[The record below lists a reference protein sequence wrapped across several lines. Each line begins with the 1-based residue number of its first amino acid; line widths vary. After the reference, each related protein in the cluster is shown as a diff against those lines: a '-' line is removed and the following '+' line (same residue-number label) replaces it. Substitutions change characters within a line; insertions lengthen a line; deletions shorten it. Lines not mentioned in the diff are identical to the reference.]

1 MDKVKVRFA
10 PSPTGYL
17 HIGGAR
23 TALYNYLFARHHQ
36 GELILRIEDTDQVR
50 STAESCQAILD
61 SLKWLGIDWDGEIYY
76 QSKRRDIYK
85 EYADKLLKEGKAVYD
100 DDPAKG
106 KAVVFK
112 LKPDIKIRFKDLIHG
127 IVEFDSKFVGDKI
140 VLIKSDGFPTYNF
153 ACVVDDSLMK
163 ITHIIR
169 GDDHVSNT
177 PKQVVLYEALGMPVP
192 QFAHIPLIMG
202 EDGSRLS
209 KRHGHTAVME
219 YKEMGYLP
227 EALFNFLSLLGWSP
241 GDDTEIMDR
250 QELIKRFT
258 IERVKH
264 TPAQFDMKKLTWLNN
279 HYLKNLEA
287 KHLVEMVKPFMVKA
301 GLDMGKLS
309 EERFLKVVDLYRERA
324 KTLAEFPLVT
334 KFLFTDEVS
343 YDEKAYQKFLVK
355 GNGKEV
361 LTDVLKKLKGSDKFD
376 LASLEEMLRAIGEER
391 SLKFQKIAQP
401 IRVSITGTSIS
412 PGIFETMELVGRD
425 KVIQRIEKVLNKI

>member
-1 MDKVKVRFA
+1 MDKVRVRFA

-50 STAESCQAILD
+50 STDESCQAILD

-76 QSKRRDIYK
+76 QSQRRDIYK
-85 EYADKLLKEGKAVYD
+85 EYAERLLKDGKAVYD
-100 DDPAKG
+100 DDPTKG
-106 KAVVFK
+106 KAVIFK

-163 ITHIIR
+163 MTHIIR

-227 EALFNFLSLLGWSP
+227 EALFNFLALLGWSP
-241 GDDTEIMDR
+241 GDDTEIMER
-250 QELIKRFT
+250 AELIKRFT

-279 HYLKNLEA
+279 HYLKNLEVKKLA
-287 KHLVEMVKPFMVKA
+287 ELVRPFMTEA
-301 GLDMGKLS
+301 GLDLGRLT
-309 EERFLKVVDLYRERA
+309 EERFLKVVELYRERA

-355 GNGKEV
+355 GNGKDV

-391 SLKFQKIAQP
+391 ALKFQKIAQP
-401 IRVSITGTSIS
+401 IRVSITGTSVS

-425 KVIQRIEKVLNKI
+425 KTIQRIEKVVSRL